1 MKRALLGSGLVV
13 LALVIALSS
22 TEGAGDLDTIKK
34 RGELVIGVE
43 AAFPPFE
50 SIQDGQ
56 MVGFDIDLS
65 RALAESLG
73 VKVRFVD
80 TSFPGLIPGLLEG
93 KFDALI
99 SAVIITAE
107 RAKRVDFSQ
116 PYAEATET
124 LVVRAD
130 DRAIKGKDDLRGK
143 VVAVQSGTT
152 VEKLTRELDDQF
164 KKSGQGLK
172 RIAVFDH
179 APEMFLDLDSKR
191 SDVIV
196 TLLPNFIAMNKKFP
210 DRYRAV
216 GDFAGKSYVGIV
228 TRKDARELSEFLDT
242 KLGEMKKSGKLA
254 ELQAK
259 WFGDRMSVPDKRLH

>member
-1 MKRALLGSGLVV
+1 MKRALLVSSLVTF
-13 LALVIALSS
+13 ALTLALSS
-22 TEGAGDLDTIKK
+22 AESAGELDAIKK
-34 RGELVIGVE
+34 RGELIVGVE

-56 MVGFDIDLS
+56 MVGFDIDLA
-65 RALAESLG
+65 RAFAESLG
-73 VKVRFVD
+73 VKARFVD

-93 KFDALI
+93 KFDVLI

-124 LVVRAD
+124 LVIRAD
-130 DRAIKGKDDLRGK
+130 DRAIKGKEDLRGK

-152 VEKLTRELDDQF
+152 VEKLTRELDEQF

-191 SDVIV
+191 SDAIV
-196 TLLPNFIAMNKKFP
+196 TLLPNFIAISKKFP
-210 DRYRAV
+210 DRYRVV
-216 GDFAGKSYVGIV
+216 GDLAGKSYVGIV
-228 TRKDARELSEFLDT
+228 TRKDTRELSEFLDT
-242 KLGEMKKSGKLA
+242 KLGEMKKSGRLA
-254 ELQAK
+254 ELQTK
-259 WFGDRMSVPDKRLH
+259 WFGDRMNVPDKRVH